1 MLRGSEGHLRK
12 QLRGLTPVLKRRK
25 PQRPLVNINKPSD
38 LRAWA
43 RYWGCSQQDVRE
55 AVKVSGVTVADVQDW
70 LRINVVR

>member
-1 MLRGSEGHLRK
+1 M
-12 QLRGLTPVLKRRK
+12 LKRRK
-25 PQRPLVNINKPSD
+25 PQRLLVNIHKPSD

-55 AVKVSGVTVADVQDW
+55 AVKITGVTVPDVQDW